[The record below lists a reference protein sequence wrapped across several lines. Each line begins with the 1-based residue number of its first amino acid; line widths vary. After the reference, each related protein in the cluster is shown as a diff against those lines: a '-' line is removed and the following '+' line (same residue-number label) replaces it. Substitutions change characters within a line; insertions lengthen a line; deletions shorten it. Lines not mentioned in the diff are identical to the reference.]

1 MQSDIARF
9 SERRELTMIGL
20 AATFCGTAATSTNTL
35 LWATAAT
42 FAAGTVNRGI
52 AGAGFIQN
60 AVAPGAAHSP
70 GSWVTIVNS
79 ATLGTSFSLMERGK
93 YLIELDGIQTAA
105 ASLIWAIS
113 MNSDMTGAAAGMT
126 NLVAGVER
134 STGIMTTVA
143 ADVAP
148 VNLSTIV
155 SVSELQASGERV
167 LVAANTIGTATNL
180 TNHATIRLH
189 CSQAAGGLPLDA
201 EILQAQVRVKISWI
215 GDHRGA

>member
-1 MQSDIARF
+1 MQSDIARY

-20 AATFCGTAATSTNTL
+20 AAAFVGSTSTNTL

-42 FAAGTVNRGI
+42 FAAATVNRGI
-52 AGAGFIQN
+52 AGAGFIQS
-60 AVAPGAAHSP
+60 AAAAGAANTA
-70 GSWVTIVNS
+70 GSWVGITNS
-79 ATLGTSFSLMERGK
+79 ATAGTLFSLFERGK

-105 ASLIWAIS
+105 GSLIWAIS
-113 MNSDMTGAAAGMT
+113 MNADMTAISGMT
-126 NLVAGVER
+126 NLIAGVER

-155 SVSELQASGERV
+155 SVSELQAGTERV
-167 LVAANTIGTATNL
+167 QWAANTVNAQTNL

-189 CSQAAGGLPLDA
+189 CSQANGAAPVDA
-201 EILQAQVRVKISWI
+201 EILQAQVRVKISWV